1 MTFIDIAKEFLK
13 LVTGQLDE
21 YTERNG
27 EIKVDSEYSV
37 TLFTPSHIQFA
48 KYGRGPGK
56 NPPLDS
62 ILEFVSKKGIIFDG
76 TDERGTAFAI
86 QASIAKKGTANW
98 VPNAPNAIEE
108 AIQNELKK
116 YNEKLAEMILIETN
130 AEVQE
135 IYKEVFPSEIEFKI

>member
-62 ILEFVSKKGIIFDG
+62 I
-76 TDERGTAFAI
+76 DERGTAFAI